1 MHVPLMSDAHSV
13 QTSVGCVHRNGENLT
28 GSIHL
33 RRSFV
38 IKQICSVCLFDT
50 GVSGVFT
57 ELTWWYSL
65 LHRAYR
71 KAQSTWWSNKSLLD
85 DTAEASGLSHMPIE
99 YDSYVPGSAH
109 VCSQEFML
117 CESYSGMVMVVL
129 CYVPSRICDG
139 HCSISCNWKIF
150 TSTDPLSSMSAL

>member
-13 QTSVGCVHRNGENLT
+13 QTSVGCVHRNGEPNWKYSFEKKFCDKTNLQCLLVWYWSLWCLHRAYLMIQFT
-28 GSIHL
+28 SQSLQKGAEYMM
-33 RRSFV
+33 
-38 IKQICSVCLFDT
+38 KQQ
-50 GVSGVFT
+50 G
-57 ELTWWYSL
+57 LTWWYS
-65 LHRAYR
+65 
-71 KAQSTWWSNKSLLD
+71 WSKWSLL
-85 DTAEASGLSHMPIE
+85 PIE

-117 CESYSGMVMVVL
+117 CESYSGIVMVVL